1 MEQGSPLA
9 PDILKAGSS
18 WLEAASLRP
27 PCSAKGLWLE
37 LYPIIKKKN
46 KTQKKEKQL
55 AMKLWAN
62 FISVRSW
69 ESPERMSLLQ
79 PVI

>member
-9 PDILKAGSS
+9 PGILKAGSS

-37 LYPIIKKKN
+37 LYPTIKKQN
-46 KTQKKEKQL
+46 SKKGETV
-55 AMKLWAN
+55 
-62 FISVRSW
+62 SSETVG
-69 ESPERMSLLQ
+69 
-79 PVI
+79 